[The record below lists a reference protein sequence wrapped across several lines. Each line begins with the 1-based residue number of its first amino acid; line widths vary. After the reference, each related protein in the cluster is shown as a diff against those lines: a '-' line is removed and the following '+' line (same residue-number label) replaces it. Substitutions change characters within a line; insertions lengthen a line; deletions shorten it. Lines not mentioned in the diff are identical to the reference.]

1 MRKYIL
7 LTTQQKKRKTFYL
20 ILISI
25 FISPVPA
32 YARQVV
38 YDYHIQNTYN
48 LDDWELI
55 FRDYE
60 FVLDENEH
68 RKLLTSLTFT
78 RLPWLLEGFET

>member
-1 MRKYIL
+1 MRKYFL
-7 LTTQQKKRKTFYL
+7 LTTQQKQKTKKYS
-20 ILISI
+20 ISN

-48 LDDWELI
+48 LDDWELV
-55 FRDYE
+55 FRGYE
-60 FVLDENEH
+60 LILDENEH

-78 RLPWLLEGFET
+78 RLPWLLDGFET